1 MTSKRQPQTSQEIL
15 TRAIVSRARIAFARE
30 ATRAAGFSLG
40 DVERT
45 QAILRLDRQIARIK
59 SVIEPLPEVNMDW
72 GPRA

>member
-1 MTSKRQPQTSQEIL
+1 MTVKRQPADPRETLI
-15 TRAIVSRARIAFARE
+15 RAIASRARISFARE

-40 DVERT
+40 DAERT

-59 SVIEPLPEVNMDW
+59 SVIEPLPKADMDW